1 MKSDIVNIALVGY
14 TNAGKSS
21 ILNTI
26 TGSSQFVCDMLFAT
40 LDPLSK
46 KITLSDGREAVITD
60 TVGFIRKLPHH
71 LVEAFK
77 STLEVAVYSDL
88 LLHIVDVNDDN
99 IDMQIKT
106 VESLL
111 KELKADEKPTLLVYN
126 KADKVDIDKI
136 SLPENVILV
145 SATTG
150 YNIDLLQKK
159 IVEMTLTTE
168 IEKNLKIPY
177 EKTNIMSKI
186 YDNLKVINI
195 EYLEDYQMVSVYG
208 KEEIISQYEKLF

>member
-1 MKSDIVNIALVGY
+1 MVNIALVGY

-21 ILNTI
+21 ILNAI
-26 TGSSQFVCDMLFAT
+26 TGSAQFVCDMLFAT

-46 KITLSDGREAVITD
+46 KITLIDGREAVVTD

-77 STLEVAVYSDL
+77 STLEVAVHSDL
-88 LLHIVDVNDDN
+88 LLHIVDASDDN

-106 VESLL
+106 VRSLL
-111 KELKADEKPTLLVYN
+111 KELKADEKPVLLVYN
-126 KADKVDIDKI
+126 KADKVDAEHIKI
-136 SLPENVILV
+136 PADAVLV

-150 YNIDLLQKK
+150 YHMDLFQKK
-159 IVEMTLTTE
+159 LAEMTTTTE
-168 IEKNLKIPY
+168 IEKTLKIPY
-177 EKTNIMSKI
+177 EKTNMMSKI

-195 EYLEDYQMVSVYG
+195 EYLDDCQLVSVYG
-208 KEEIISQYEKLF
+208 KEEIIAQYEKLF